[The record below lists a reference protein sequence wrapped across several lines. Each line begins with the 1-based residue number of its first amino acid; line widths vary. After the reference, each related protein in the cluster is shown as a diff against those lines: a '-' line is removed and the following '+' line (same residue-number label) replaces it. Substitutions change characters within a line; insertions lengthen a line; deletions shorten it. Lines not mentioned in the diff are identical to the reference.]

1 MMERIFNNFD
11 GKKYQF
17 TTYFIIKDSKLFTTM
32 NFNFEDN
39 LQNCFYIKRLGSMSN
54 PKIYLD
60 IKKDNEWISKN
71 QFIGDYVS
79 LMNFVAKNENSFI
92 CIRGFSRSSIS
103 QFIRMVNELCG
114 SNIKCVKFKNKIS
127 NTQHERNLL
136 EKEQKIENLHQK
148 LENRDEIETA
158 KDYMKIANSVFGE
171 RRHKSR
177 EKIIKLKKK

>member
-1 MMERIFNNFD
+1 MTKKIFNNFD

-17 TTYFIIKDSKLFTTM
+17 TTYFIIKDSKLFSTM

-79 LMNFVAKNENSFI
+79 LMNFVAKNGNSFI

-114 SNIKCVKFKNKIS
+114 TNIKHVKFKDKTS
-127 NTQHERNLL
+127 NG
-136 EKEQKIENLHQK
+136 
-148 LENRDEIETA
+148 
-158 KDYMKIANSVFGE
+158 VFDE

-177 EKIIKLKKK
+177 EKIIKLKRK